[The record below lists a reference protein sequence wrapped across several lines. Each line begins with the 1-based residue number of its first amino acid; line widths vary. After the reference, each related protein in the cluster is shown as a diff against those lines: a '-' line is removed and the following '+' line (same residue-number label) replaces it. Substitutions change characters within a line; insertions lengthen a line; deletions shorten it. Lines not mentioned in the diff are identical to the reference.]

1 MTKNKE
7 KKKIKRT
14 PKQME
19 QLRKKQREFNERNNN
34 HNNNGKNKMN
44 NKDSLI
50 TNNTVTEL
58 PKTIGENLKDTRA
71 INLSFKMYGKTELR
85 TFSTYTN
92 KMCKE
97 LEGHNEKTG
106 TDSQKAGDL
115 LLEKF
120 IPEALALKYDRFYWD
135 KSKNSENEIYDA
147 VVSNLTNGLCSF
159 VLSNPYW
166 NVWGKMED
174 MVLNINVEIDDDW
187 IGINQSKGS
196 EESQMMIVRKG
207 IDSVYESVKNELDM
221 IMIDTDSMRKH
232 WMVK

>member
-1 MTKNKE
+1 MKNNKNKKKL
-7 KKKIKRT
+7 KKKRIRNT
-14 PKQME
+14 
-19 QLRKKQREFNERNNN
+19 RKKRGNNN

-44 NKDSLI
+44 NKELI
-50 TNNTVTEL
+50 TNNTATEI

-71 INLSFKMYGKTELR
+71 INLSFKMDGKTELR

-187 IGINQSKGS
+187 IGINQSKGN
-196 EESQMMIVRKG
+196 EEHQVMVVRKG
-207 IDSVYESVKNELDM
+207 IDSVYKSERNELDM
-221 IMIDTDSMRKH
+221 IMIDTDNMRKH

>member
-1 MTKNKE
+1 MKNNKNKKKL
-7 KKKIKRT
+7 KKKRIRNT
-14 PKQME
+14 
-19 QLRKKQREFNERNNN
+19 RKKRGNNN

-44 NKDSLI
+44 NKELI
-50 TNNTVTEL
+50 TNNTATEL

-71 INLSFKMYGKTELR
+71 INLSFKMDGKTELR

-97 LEGHNEKTG
+97 LEEHNEKTG

-166 NVWGKMED
+166 NVWGKTED
-174 MVLNINVEIDDDW
+174 SVLDINVEIDDDW
-187 IGINQSKGS
+187 IGINQSKGN
-196 EESQMMIVRKG
+196 EEHQVMVVRKG
-207 IDSVYESVKNELDM
+207 IDSVYKSERNELDM

>member
-1 MTKNKE
+1 MSKR

-19 QLRKKQREFNERNNN
+19 KLRKKQRELNERNNN
-34 HNNNGKNKMN
+34 HNNKGKKKMN

-50 TNNTVTEL
+50 TNNTATEL

-71 INLSFKMYGKTELR
+71 INLSFIVDGKTELR

-92 KMCKE
+92 KVCKE
-97 LEGHNEKTG
+97 LGVHNKENG
-106 TDSQKAGDL
+106 VDSQKAGDL

-120 IPEALALKYDRFYWD
+120 IPEAFALKDDRLDWD
-135 KSKNSENEIYDA
+135 KSKMSETKVYDGI
-147 VVSNLTNGLCSF
+147 VSNLSNGLCSL

-166 NVWGKMED
+166 NVWKKNED
-174 MVLNINVEIDDDW
+174 VVLDINVEIDDDW
-187 IGINQSKGS
+187 IGINQSQGC
-196 EESQMMIVRKG
+196 EEYGMMIVRKG

>member
-1 MTKNKE
+1 MKNNKNKKKL
-7 KKKIKRT
+7 KKKRIRNT
-14 PKQME
+14 
-19 QLRKKQREFNERNNN
+19 RKKRGNNN

-44 NKDSLI
+44 NKELI
-50 TNNTVTEL
+50 TNNTATEI
-58 PKTIGENLKDTRA
+58 PKTIGENLKDKRA
-71 INLSFKMYGKTELR
+71 INLSFKMDGKTELR

-120 IPEALALKYDRFYWD
+120 IPEALALKDDRLDWD
-135 KSKNSENEIYDA
+135 KSKKSENEVYDGI
-147 VVSNLTNGLCSF
+147 VSNLTKGLCSL

-166 NVWGKMED
+166 NVWGKTED
-174 MVLNINVEIDDDW
+174 SVLDINVEIDDDW
-187 IGINQSKGS
+187 IGINQSKGN
-196 EESQMMIVRKG
+196 EEHQVMVVRKG
-207 IDSVYESVKNELDM
+207 IDSVYKSERNELDM
-221 IMIDTDSMRKH
+221 IMIDTDNMRKH

>member
-1 MTKNKE
+1 MKNNKNKKKL
-7 KKKIKRT
+7 KKKRIRNT
-14 PKQME
+14 
-19 QLRKKQREFNERNNN
+19 RKKRGNNN

-44 NKDSLI
+44 NKELI
-50 TNNTVTEL
+50 TNNTATEI
-58 PKTIGENLKDTRA
+58 PKTIGENLKDKRA
-71 INLSFKMYGKTELR
+71 INLSFKMDGKTELR

-97 LEGHNEKTG
+97 LEEHNEKTG

-147 VVSNLTNGLCSF
+147 VVSNLTNGLCSL

-166 NVWGKMED
+166 NVWGKTED
-174 MVLNINVEIDDDW
+174 SVLDINVEIDDDW
-187 IGINQSKGS
+187 IGINQSKGN
-196 EESQMMIVRKG
+196 EEHQVMVVRKG
-207 IDSVYESVKNELDM
+207 IDSVYKSERNELDM
-221 IMIDTDSMRKH
+221 IMIDTDNMRKH

>member
-44 NKDSLI
+44 NKELI
-50 TNNTVTEL
+50 TNNTATEI
-58 PKTIGENLKDTRA
+58 PKTIGENLKDKRA
-71 INLSFKMYGKTELR
+71 INLSFKMDGKTELR

-97 LEGHNEKTG
+97 LEEHNEKTG

-120 IPEALALKYDRFYWD
+120 IPEALALKDDRLDWD
-135 KSKNSENEIYDA
+135 KSKKSENEVYDGI
-147 VVSNLTNGLCSF
+147 VSNLTKGLCSL

-166 NVWGKMED
+166 NVWGKTED
-174 MVLNINVEIDDDW
+174 SVLDINVEIDDDW
-187 IGINQSKGS
+187 IGINQSKGN
-196 EESQMMIVRKG
+196 EEHQVMVVRKG
-207 IDSVYESVKNELDM
+207 IDSVYKSERNELDM
-221 IMIDTDSMRKH
+221 IMIDTDNMRKH

>member
-1 MTKNKE
+1 MKNNKNKKKL
-7 KKKIKRT
+7 KKKRIRNT
-14 PKQME
+14 
-19 QLRKKQREFNERNNN
+19 RKKRGNNN

-44 NKDSLI
+44 NKELI
-50 TNNTVTEL
+50 TNNTATEI

-71 INLSFKMYGKTELR
+71 INLSFIVDGKTELR

-92 KMCKE
+92 KMWKE
-97 LEGHNEKTG
+97 LEEHNEKTG

-120 IPEALALKYDRFYWD
+120 IPEALALKDDRLDWD
-135 KSKNSENEIYDA
+135 KSKKSENEVYDGI
-147 VVSNLTNGLCSF
+147 VSNLTKGLCSL

-166 NVWGKMED
+166 NVWGETED
-174 MVLNINVEIDDDW
+174 AVFDINVEIDDDW
-187 IGINQSKGS
+187 IGINQSKGN
-196 EESQMMIVRKG
+196 EEYSVMVVRKG

>member
-1 MTKNKE
+1 MKNNKNKKKL
-7 KKKIKRT
+7 KKKRVRNT
-14 PKQME
+14 
-19 QLRKKQREFNERNNN
+19 RKKRGNNN

-44 NKDSLI
+44 NKELI
-50 TNNTVTEL
+50 TNNTATEI
-58 PKTIGENLKDTRA
+58 PKTIGENLKDKRA
-71 INLSFKMYGKTELR
+71 INLSFKMDGKTELR

-120 IPEALALKYDRFYWD
+120 IPEALALKDDRLDWD
-135 KSKNSENEIYDA
+135 KSKKSENEVYDGI
-147 VVSNLTNGLCSF
+147 VSNLTKGLCSL

-166 NVWGKMED
+166 NVWGKTED
-174 MVLNINVEIDDDW
+174 SVLDINVEIDDDW

>member
-1 MTKNKE
+1 MSKS

-44 NKDSLI
+44 NKELI
-50 TNNTVTEL
+50 TNNTATEI

-97 LEGHNEKTG
+97 LEEHNEKTG

-166 NVWGKMED
+166 NVWGKTED
-174 MVLNINVEIDDDW
+174 SVLDINVEIDDDW
-187 IGINQSKGS
+187 IGINQSKGN
-196 EESQMMIVRKG
+196 EEHQVMVVRKG
-207 IDSVYESVKNELDM
+207 IDSVYKSERNELDM

>member
-1 MTKNKE
+1 MKNNKNKKKL
-7 KKKIKRT
+7 KKKRIRNT
-14 PKQME
+14 
-19 QLRKKQREFNERNNN
+19 RKKRGNNN

-44 NKDSLI
+44 NKELI
-50 TNNTVTEL
+50 TNNTATEL
-58 PKTIGENLKDTRA
+58 PKTIGENLKDKRA
-71 INLSFKMYGKTELR
+71 INLSFKMDGKTELR

-120 IPEALALKYDRFYWD
+120 IPEALALKDDRLDWD
-135 KSKNSENEIYDA
+135 KSKKSENEVYDGI
-147 VVSNLTNGLCSF
+147 VSNLTKGLCSL

-166 NVWGKMED
+166 NVWGKTED
-174 MVLNINVEIDDDW
+174 SVLDINVEIDDDW
-187 IGINQSKGS
+187 IGINQSKGN
-196 EESQMMIVRKG
+196 EEHQVMVVRKG
-207 IDSVYESVKNELDM
+207 IDSVYKSERNELDM
-221 IMIDTDSMRKH
+221 IMIDTDNMRKH

>member
-44 NKDSLI
+44 NKELI
-50 TNNTVTEL
+50 TNNTATEI
-58 PKTIGENLKDTRA
+58 PKTIGENLKDKRA
-71 INLSFKMYGKTELR
+71 INLSFKMDGKTELR

-97 LEGHNEKTG
+97 LEEHNEKTG

-120 IPEALALKYDRFYWD
+120 IPEALALKDDRLDWD
-135 KSKNSENEIYDA
+135 KSKMSETKVYDGI
-147 VVSNLTNGLCSF
+147 VSNLSNGLCSL

-166 NVWGKMED
+166 NVWGKTED
-174 MVLNINVEIDDDW
+174 SVLDINVEIDDDW

>member
-1 MTKNKE
+1 MKNNKNKKKL
-7 KKKIKRT
+7 KKKRIRNT
-14 PKQME
+14 
-19 QLRKKQREFNERNNN
+19 RKKRGNNN

-44 NKDSLI
+44 NKELI
-50 TNNTVTEL
+50 TNNTATEI
-58 PKTIGENLKDTRA
+58 PKTIGENLKDKRA
-71 INLSFKMYGKTELR
+71 INLSFKMDGKTELR

-97 LEGHNEKTG
+97 LEEHNEKTG

-120 IPEALALKYDRFYWD
+120 IPEALALKDDRLDWD
-135 KSKNSENEIYDA
+135 KSKMSETKVYDGI
-147 VVSNLTNGLCSF
+147 VSNLSNGLCSL

-166 NVWGKMED
+166 NVWGETED
-174 MVLNINVEIDDDW
+174 AVFDINVEIDDDW
-187 IGINQSKGS
+187 IGINQSKGN
-196 EESQMMIVRKG
+196 EEYSVMVVRKG

>member
-1 MTKNKE
+1 MKNNKNKKKL
-7 KKKIKRT
+7 KKKRIRNT
-14 PKQME
+14 
-19 QLRKKQREFNERNNN
+19 RKKRGNNN

-44 NKDSLI
+44 NKELI
-50 TNNTVTEL
+50 TNNTATEI

-71 INLSFKMYGKTELR
+71 INLSFKMDGKTELR

-97 LEGHNEKTG
+97 LEEHNEKTG

-135 KSKNSENEIYDA
+135 KSKNSENEVYDGI
-147 VVSNLTNGLCSF
+147 VSNLTKGLCSL

-166 NVWGKMED
+166 NVWGKTED
-174 MVLNINVEIDDDW
+174 SVLDINVEIDDDW
-187 IGINQSKGS
+187 IGINQSKGN
-196 EESQMMIVRKG
+196 EEHQVMVVRKG
-207 IDSVYESVKNELDM
+207 IDSVYKSERNELDM
-221 IMIDTDSMRKH
+221 IMIDTDNMRKH

>member
-1 MTKNKE
+1 MKNNKNKKKL
-7 KKKIKRT
+7 KKKRIRNT
-14 PKQME
+14 
-19 QLRKKQREFNERNNN
+19 RKKRRNNN

-120 IPEALALKYDRFYWD
+120 IPEALALKDDRLDWD
-135 KSKNSENEIYDA
+135 KSKKSENEVYDGI
-147 VVSNLTNGLCSF
+147 VSNLTKGLCSL

-166 NVWGKMED
+166 NVWGKTED
-174 MVLNINVEIDDDW
+174 SVLDINVEIDDDW
-187 IGINQSKGS
+187 IGINQSKGN
-196 EESQMMIVRKG
+196 EEYSVMVVRKG

>member
-50 TNNTVTEL
+50 TNNTATEL

-71 INLSFKMYGKTELR
+71 INLSFIVDGKTELR

-120 IPEALALKYDRFYWD
+120 IPEALVLKDDRLDWD
-135 KSKNSENEIYDA
+135 KSKKSENEVYDGI
-147 VVSNLTNGLCSF
+147 VSNLTKGLCSL

-166 NVWGKMED
+166 NVWGKTED
-174 MVLNINVEIDDDW
+174 SVLDINVEIDDDW
-187 IGINQSKGS
+187 IGINQSKGN
-196 EESQMMIVRKG
+196 EEHQVMVVRKG
-207 IDSVYESVKNELDM
+207 IDSVYKSERNELDM
-221 IMIDTDSMRKH
+221 IMIDTDNMRKH

>member
-1 MTKNKE
+1 MKNNKNKKKL
-7 KKKIKRT
+7 KKKRIRNT
-14 PKQME
+14 
-19 QLRKKQREFNERNNN
+19 RKKRGNNN

-44 NKDSLI
+44 NKELI
-50 TNNTVTEL
+50 TNNTATEI
-58 PKTIGENLKDTRA
+58 PKTIGENLKDKRA
-71 INLSFKMYGKTELR
+71 INLSFKMDGKTELR

-97 LEGHNEKTG
+97 LEEHNEKTG

-120 IPEALALKYDRFYWD
+120 IPEALVLKYDRFYWD

-166 NVWGKMED
+166 NVWGEMED

-187 IGINQSKGS
+187 IGINQSKGN
-196 EESQMMIVRKG
+196 EEHQVMVVRKG
-207 IDSVYESVKNELDM
+207 IDSVYKSERNELDM
-221 IMIDTDSMRKH
+221 IMIDTDNMRKH